1 MRPCISLS
9 CCVTFLRAT
18 YAFKCCS
25 QSLPAARGARVRN
38 PSVPGKVAQKNQPR
52 DRAGR
57 KLQPNQ
63 LCTRPACQ
71 HVRYFARRAAR
82 CAQEPALQDPEQCP
96 CDSASA
102 AGPRP
107 ELCTSLTIS
116 LSLVDSLVATPL
128 PCCACSIAFC
138 VVRFSITAVAAATA
152 SEVASGEWSTE
163 NEGVGREMRD
173 KGPEVA

>member
-1 MRPCISLS
+1 MAKFVHPCISLS

-52 DRAGR
+52 DRAGT

-71 HVRYFARRAAR
+71 QVRYFARRAAR
-82 CAQEPALQDPEQCP
+82 CAQESALQ
-96 CDSASA
+96 
-102 AGPRP
+102 GPGLAVWFNSFCSRDTP
-107 ELCTSLTIS
+107 RALYLIDY

-138 VVRFSITAVAAATA
+138 VVRFSITAAAAATA
-152 SEVASGEWSTE
+152 SSSSR
-163 NEGVGREMRD
+163 NESMF
-173 KGPEVA
+173 

>member
-1 MRPCISLS
+1 MAKFVRPCISLS

-82 CAQEPALQDPEQCP
+82 CAQEPALQDPEQWP

-116 LSLVDSLVATPL
+116 RLWTRLWLEPL

-138 VVRFSITAVAAATA
+138 VVRFSITAAAAATA
-152 SEVASGEWSTE
+152 SSSSR
-163 NEGVGREMRD
+163 NESMF
-173 KGPEVA
+173 

>member
-71 HVRYFARRAAR
+71 QVRYFARRAVR
-82 CAQEPALQDPEQCP
+82 CAQESALQGPDQWCG
-96 CDSASA
+96 STASA
-102 AGPRP
+102 AGTRP

-116 LSLVDSLVATPL
+116 RLWTRLWLRHCPAVPAPPLSALCAFQQQHQKQVVAVETKQ
-128 PCCACSIAFC
+128 AVSIF
-138 VVRFSITAVAAATA
+138 
-152 SEVASGEWSTE
+152 
-163 NEGVGREMRD
+163 
-173 KGPEVA
+173 